1 MDEAGRG
8 KPAAPGPEVK
18 ARLVMVGI
26 GSGAIQLGLWSL
38 YAAKSGMKI
47 VLAEVDAGK
56 VGAIRKN
63 GNRYSINI
71 AHYDRIEGVTVGPV
85 EIYNPGIPS
94 ERRRIVA
101 ALSVANDIV
110 TAVPAVSIYET
121 GGVGNLLREGLSS
134 RDPKRPAAVY
144 ASENQVGA
152 ARILEKL
159 VFPEGRPACIRFLDT
174 VIERMGG
181 PHFDRAFIGKLG
193 LKRLTRGSLEAFL
206 VEDFDRIVVEAHR
219 IKGGFRSGFARFQA
233 VREIGVYEERKLYGH
248 NAVHSLLGFLGKMK
262 GYRYMSQYGG
272 DPDFGLVGVDALRYE
287 TGGWF
292 KPKYAKSGEETATE
306 AGYEVWV
313 EGLCRRI
320 VNPYLYDLV
329 DRVARDPGRKLAWD
343 DRLAGVMRNALAAG
357 IVPRRYALG
366 VAAGIILTG
375 SKAETKRT
383 ALSRLAGMWNKGD
396 RRTEGKL
403 LTLVGTAHDA
413 VRGWSGR
420 GSLYAHLEK
429 TRYFNSHAG

>member
-1 MDEAGRG
+1 
-8 KPAAPGPEVK
+8 
-18 ARLVMVGI
+18 MVGI
-26 GSGAIQLGLWSL
+26 GGGAIQLGLWSL

-63 GNRYSINI
+63 GNRYSVNI
-71 AHYDRIEGVTVGPV
+71 AGFDRITGVTVGPV
-85 EIYNPGIPS
+85 EIYNPGVPT

-101 ALSVANDIV
+101 ALGMANDIV

-121 GGVGNLLREGLSS
+121 GGVASLLREGLSS
-134 RDPKRPAAVY
+134 RNPKRPVAVY

-159 VFPEGRPACIRFLDT
+159 VFPAGRPDRIRFLDT

-181 PHFDRAFIGKLG
+181 PHFDRAMIGKLG
-193 LKRLTRGSLEAFL
+193 LKRLTRRSPEAFL
-206 VEDFDRIVVEAHR
+206 VEDFDKIVVEAHGL
-219 IKGGFRSGFARFQA
+219 KGGFRSGFARFQA
-233 VREIGVYEERKLYGH
+233 VRDIGVYEERKLYGH

-272 DPDFGLVGVDALRYE
+272 DPDFGFIGVDALRYE

-320 VNPYLYDLV
+320 INPYLYDLV

-343 DRLAGVMRNALAAG
+343 DRLAGVMRNATAAG

-366 VAAGIILTG
+366 VAAGLILTG
-375 SKAETKRT
+375 PKGETKKS
-383 ALSRLAGMWNKGD
+383 ALARLKAMWGNGD
-396 RRTEGKL
+396 QGVVGKL
-403 LTLVGTAHDA
+403 LALVGPAHDA
-413 VRGWSGR
+413 IKGWAGR
-420 GSLYAHLEK
+420 GSLWAYLKNDSKHVIPEPLP
-429 TRYFNSHAG
+429 